1 MIASDTDVKK
11 VDKQTDTK
19 LAEEIFGRLKQL
31 ASGHESL
38 RMLPVSE
45 YQCLFRDRGEILL
58 LDIKQTTLSGESF
71 WQQTMW
77 M

>member
-38 RMLPVSE
+38 QMLPVSE
-45 YQCLFRDRGEILL
+45 YQCLFRDRGEIWL